1 MLRTF
6 PGVTLLSAGIGS
18 TGVKL
23 GNGTHLAQSHREGV
37 GQTYV
42 WAPFNTQLIVYGFN
56 PSRAQLFVRLRP
68 YKSDKAAP
76 AQCGWI
82 SAERIL
88 LPRDKKFADH
98 NKPQPLQMRDISG
111 GGKAS
116 GNSLDVK
123 AVIRRGDALTDV
135 AQAGH
140 VTESLKAAQSIQDP
154 RERASALMH
163 VAKAL
168 AQ

>member
-1 MLRTF
+1 MHSSLWRLTFILISFIAVGPLTARSQTPINDVVVDKSGKCPPEGVLRTF

-23 GNGTHLAQSHREGV
+23 GNDTHLAQSHREGV

-82 SAERIL
+82 SAETDPFT
-88 LPRDKKFADH
+88 PR
-98 NKPQPLQMRDISG
+98 QEVR
-111 GGKAS
+111 
-116 GNSLDVK
+116 
-123 AVIRRGDALTDV
+123 
-135 AQAGH
+135 
-140 VTESLKAAQSIQDP
+140 
-154 RERASALMH
+154 
-163 VAKAL
+163 
-168 AQ
+168 